1 MKKFLP
7 NLIYL
12 LLSLPIGI
20 LYFVVLVTGFSLG
33 IGLLITLI
41 GIPILVSMIF
51 VTYILGDL
59 DRKMTS
65 LLLGVNIA
73 KPEARPS
80 NDNSA
85 RSILVAQLKSPQFWK
100 ELGYLLLKMPLGVIS
115 FTIAIV
121 LVTLSLGLIAA
132 PFIITYVPN
141 AQMQLWNGFEINTM
155 QRAIVTSVAGLII
168 GGVSVVLINGYARLM
183 GSISIWALGRGE
195 LSETTDLSA
204 AISHIAR

>member
-20 LYFVVLVTGFSLG
+20 LYFVVLITGFSLG
-33 IGLLITLI
+33 AGLLITLI
-41 GIPILVSMIF
+41 GIPILVAMIF

-80 NDNSA
+80 NDDSA
-85 RSILVAQLKSPQFWK
+85 RAILVAQVKSLQFWK

-132 PFIITYVPN
+132 PFIVTYVPA
-141 AQMQLWNGFEINTM
+141 AQIQLWNGFEINTM
-155 QRAIVTSVAGLII
+155 QRAVMTAVVGLGLGAI
-168 GGVSVVLINGYARLM
+168 SVVLINGYAKFM
-183 GSISIWALGRGE
+183 GAISVRALGRGE
-195 LSETTDLSA
+195 
-204 AISHIAR
+204 

>member
-20 LYFVVLVTGFSLG
+20 LYFVVLITGFSLG
-33 IGLLITLI
+33 AGLLITLI
-41 GIPILVSMIF
+41 GIPILVAMIF

-80 NDNSA
+80 NDDSA
-85 RSILVAQLKSPQFWK
+85 RAILVAQVKSLQFWK

-132 PFIITYVPN
+132 PFIVTYVPA

-155 QRAIVTSVAGLII
+155 QRAVMTAVVGLGLGAI
-168 GGVSVVLINGYARLM
+168 SVVLINGYAKFM
-183 GSISIWALGRGE
+183 GAISVRALGRGE
-195 LSETTDLSA
+195 
-204 AISHIAR
+204 

>member
-1 MKKFLP
+1 MKKFFP

-20 LYFVVLVTGFSLG
+20 LYFVVLITGFSLG
-33 IGLLITLI
+33 AGLLITLI
-41 GIPILVSMIF
+41 GIPILVAMIF

-80 NDNSA
+80 NDDSA
-85 RSILVAQLKSPQFWK
+85 RAILVAQLKSLQFWK

-115 FTIAIV
+115 FTITIV
-121 LVTLSLGLIAA
+121 LVAVSLAFIAA
-132 PFIITYVPN
+132 PFILTYFPY
-141 AQMQLWNGFEINTM
+141 AQMQLWNGFEIDTM
-155 QRAIVTSVAGLII
+155 QRAVVTSVAGLLL
-168 GGVSVVLINGYARLM
+168 GVVSVALINGYAKLM
-183 GSISIWALGRGE
+183 GTISVWALGRGE
-195 LSETTDLSA
+195 
-204 AISHIAR
+204 

>member
-20 LYFVVLVTGFSLG
+20 LYFVVLITGFSLG
-33 IGLLITLI
+33 AGLLITLI
-41 GIPILVSMIF
+41 GIPILVAMIF

-80 NDNSA
+80 NDDSA
-85 RSILVAQLKSPQFWK
+85 RAILVAQVKSLQFWK

-132 PFIITYVPN
+132 PFIVTYVPA

-155 QRAIVTSVAGLII
+155 QRAVMTAVVGLGLGAI
-168 GGVSVVLINGYARLM
+168 SVVLINGYAKLM
-183 GSISIWALGRGE
+183 GIISVRALGRGE
-195 LSETTDLSA
+195 
-204 AISHIAR
+204 

>member
-20 LYFVVLVTGFSLG
+20 LYFVVLITGFSLG
-33 IGLLITLI
+33 AGLLITLV
-41 GIPILVSMIF
+41 GIPILVAMIF

-80 NDNSA
+80 NDDSA
-85 RSILVAQLKSPQFWK
+85 RSILVAQVKSLQFWK

-121 LVTLSLGLIAA
+121 LVALSLGFIAA
-132 PFIITYVPN
+132 PFILTYAPQ
-141 AQMQLWNGFEINTM
+141 AQMMLWNGFEIDTM
-155 QRAIVTSVAGLII
+155 QRAVITAVVGLGLGAI
-168 GGVSVVLINGYARLM
+168 SVVLINGYAKFM
-183 GSISIWALGRGE
+183 GAISVRALGRGE
-195 LSETTDLSA
+195 
-204 AISHIAR
+204 

>member
-20 LYFVVLVTGFSLG
+20 LYFVVLITGFSLG
-33 IGLLITLI
+33 AGLLITLI
-41 GIPILVSMIF
+41 GIPILVAMIF

-80 NDNSA
+80 NDDSA
-85 RSILVAQLKSPQFWK
+85 RAILVAQVKSLQFWK

-132 PFIITYVPN
+132 PFIVTYVPA
-141 AQMQLWNGFEINTM
+141 AQMQLWNGFAINTM
-155 QRAIVTSVAGLII
+155 QRAVMTAVVGLGLGAI
-168 GGVSVVLINGYARLM
+168 SVVLINGYAKFM
-183 GSISIWALGRGE
+183 GAISVRALGRGE
-195 LSETTDLSA
+195 
-204 AISHIAR
+204 

>member
-20 LYFVVLVTGFSLG
+20 LYFVVLITGFSLG
-33 IGLLITLI
+33 AGLLITLV
-41 GIPILVSMIF
+41 GIPILVAMIF

-80 NDNSA
+80 NDDSA
-85 RSILVAQLKSPQFWK
+85 RAILVAQVKSLQFWK

-121 LVTLSLGLIAA
+121 LVALSLGFIAA
-132 PFIITYVPN
+132 PFILTYAPY
-141 AQMQLWNGFEINTM
+141 AQMQLWNGFEIDTL
-155 QRAIVTSVAGLII
+155 QRAVVTAVVGLGLGAI
-168 GGVSVVLINGYARLM
+168 SVVLINGYAIFM
-183 GSISIWALGRGE
+183 GAISVRALGRGE
-195 LSETTDLSA
+195 
-204 AISHIAR
+204 

>member
-20 LYFVVLVTGFSLG
+20 LYFVVLITGFSLG
-33 IGLLITLI
+33 AGLLITLV
-41 GIPILVSMIF
+41 GIPILVAMIF

-80 NDNSA
+80 NDDSA
-85 RSILVAQLKSPQFWK
+85 RAILVAQVKSLQFWK

-121 LVTLSLGLIAA
+121 LVAVSLGFIAA
-132 PFIITYVPN
+132 PFILTYAPQ
-141 AQMQLWNGFEINTM
+141 AQMMLWNGFEIDTM
-155 QRAIVTSVAGLII
+155 QRAVITAVVGLGLGAI
-168 GGVSVVLINGYARLM
+168 SVVLINGYAKFM
-183 GSISIWALGRGE
+183 GAISVRALGRGE
-195 LSETTDLSA
+195 
-204 AISHIAR
+204 

>member
-20 LYFVVLVTGFSLG
+20 LYFVVLITGFSLG
-33 IGLLITLI
+33 AGLLITLI

-80 NDNSA
+80 NDDSA
-85 RSILVAQLKSPQFWK
+85 RAILVAQLKSLQFWK

-121 LVTLSLGLIAA
+121 LVAVSLAFIAA
-132 PFIITYVPN
+132 PFILTYAPY
-141 AQMQLWNGFEINTM
+141 AQMQLWNGFEIDTM
-155 QRAIVTSVAGLII
+155 QRAVVTSVVGLGLGTI
-168 GGVSVVLINGYARLM
+168 SVLLINGYAKAM
-183 GSISIWALGRGE
+183 GAISVWALGRG
-195 LSETTDLSA
+195 A
-204 AISHIAR
+204 

>member
-20 LYFVVLVTGFSLG
+20 LYFVVLITGFSLG
-33 IGLLITLI
+33 AGLLITLI
-41 GIPILVSMIF
+41 GIPILVAMIF

-80 NDNSA
+80 NDDSA
-85 RSILVAQLKSPQFWK
+85 RAILVAQVKSLQFWK

-132 PFIITYVPN
+132 PFIVTYVPA

-155 QRAIVTSVAGLII
+155 QRAVVTAVVGLGLGAI
-168 GGVSVVLINGYARLM
+168 SVVLINGYAKFM
-183 GSISIWALGRGE
+183 GAISVRALGRGE
-195 LSETTDLSA
+195 
-204 AISHIAR
+204 

>member
-20 LYFVVLVTGFSLG
+20 LYFVVLITGFSLG
-33 IGLLITLI
+33 AGLLITLV
-41 GIPILVSMIF
+41 GIPILVAMIF

-80 NDNSA
+80 NDDSA
-85 RSILVAQLKSPQFWK
+85 RAILVAQVKSLQFWK
-100 ELGYLLLKMPLGVIS
+100 ELGYLLLKLPLGMVS
-115 FTIAIV
+115 FTITIL
-121 LVTLSLGLIAA
+121 LVTLSLGFIAA
-132 PFIITYVPN
+132 PFVLTFAPQ
-141 AQMQLWNGFEINTM
+141 AQMMLWSGFEIDTM
-155 QRAIVTSVAGLII
+155 QRAVVTAVLGLGLGAISIAII
-168 GGVSVVLINGYARLM
+168 NSYAKLM
-183 GSISIWALGRGE
+183 GTISVRALGRAE
-195 LSETTDLSA
+195 
-204 AISHIAR
+204 

>member
-20 LYFVVLVTGFSLG
+20 LYFVVLITGFSLG
-33 IGLLITLI
+33 AGLLITLV
-41 GIPILVSMIF
+41 GIPILVAMIF

-80 NDNSA
+80 NDDSA
-85 RSILVAQLKSPQFWK
+85 RAILVAQVKSLQFWK

-121 LVTLSLGLIAA
+121 LVAVSLAFIAA
-132 PFIITYVPN
+132 PFILTYFPYS
-141 AQMQLWNGFEINTM
+141 QMQLWNGFEIDTM
-155 QRAIVTSVAGLII
+155 QRAVVTSAVGLGLGAI
-168 GGVSVVLINGYARLM
+168 SVVVINGYAKFM
-183 GSISIWALGRGE
+183 GAISVRALGRGE
-195 LSETTDLSA
+195 
-204 AISHIAR
+204 

>member
-20 LYFVVLVTGFSLG
+20 LYFVVLITGFSLG
-33 IGLLITLI
+33 AGLLITLI
-41 GIPILVSMIF
+41 GIPILVAMIF

-80 NDNSA
+80 NDDSA
-85 RSILVAQLKSPQFWK
+85 RAILVAQVKSLQFWK

-132 PFIITYVPN
+132 PFIVTYVPA
-141 AQMQLWNGFEINTM
+141 AQIQLWNGFEINTM
-155 QRAIVTSVAGLII
+155 QRAVVTAVVGLGLGAI
-168 GGVSVVLINGYARLM
+168 SVVLINGYAKFM
-183 GSISIWALGRGE
+183 GAISVRALGRGE
-195 LSETTDLSA
+195 
-204 AISHIAR
+204 

>member
-12 LLSLPIGI
+12 WLSLPIGI
-20 LYFVVLVTGFSLG
+20 LYFVVLITGFSLG
-33 IGLLITLI
+33 AGLLITLV
-41 GIPILVSMIF
+41 GIPILVAMIF

-80 NDNSA
+80 NDDSA
-85 RSILVAQLKSPQFWK
+85 RAILVAQVKSLQFWK

-121 LVTLSLGLIAA
+121 LVALSLGFIAA
-132 PFIITYVPN
+132 PFIMTYAPY
-141 AQMQLWNGFEINTM
+141 AQMQLWNGFEIDTL
-155 QRAIVTSVAGLII
+155 QRAVVTAVVGLGLGAI
-168 GGVSVVLINGYARLM
+168 SVVLINGYAKFM
-183 GSISIWALGRGE
+183 GAISVRALGRGE
-195 LSETTDLSA
+195 
-204 AISHIAR
+204 